1 MIEKVKGMV
10 RELLSGDKSGHGF
23 DHIMRVYDL
32 ALKFA
37 EDEKADKTIVGL
49 ASLLHDVDDYKLF
62 GQENAENLT
71 NAKQILKKACASEQV
86 SSAVLKIIKSMGYS
100 KLLKGIRPDTIEG
113 AVVSDSDMCDAIGA
127 NGVLRTFAYSL
138 LHNRTFFDKDIWP
151 ILDIS
156 ADKYVKKT
164 ADTSVCHFFEKL
176 LKLKNLMMTESGKKE
191 AIDRNEIM
199 IEFLRHLFK
208 EDNVPEWN
216 EFLEN
221 YLKEL

>member
-1 MIEKVKGMV
+1 MIEKVKEMV
-10 RELLSGDKSGHGF
+10 RELLSGDNSGHGF

-37 EDEKADKTIVGL
+37 KTEKADKTIVGL
-49 ASLLHDVDDYKLF
+49 AALLHDVDDYKLF
-62 GQENAENLT
+62 GKENAENLT
-71 NAKQILKKACASEQV
+71 NAKQILKKAGASEQV

>member
-1 MIEKVKGMV
+1 MIEKVKEMV
-10 RELLSGDKSGHGF
+10 RELLSGDNSGHGF

-37 EDEKADKTIVGL
+37 KTEKADKTIVGL
-49 ASLLHDVDDYKLF
+49 AALLHDVDDYKLF
-62 GQENAENLT
+62 GKENAENLT
-71 NAKQILKKACASEQV
+71 NAKQILKKAGASEQV

-138 LHNRTFFDKDIWP
+138 LHNKTFFDKDIWP

-156 ADKYVKKT
+156 ADKYVNKT

-199 IEFLRHLFK
+199 TEFLRHLFK

-221 YLKEL
+221 YLKKL